1 MTAAQLELPPKLIP
15 IFQGKARYRGAYG
28 GRGSGKT
35 RAFALMTAV
44 DGYRLGRAGISG
56 MMLCAREHLNS
67 LDESSMEEVKQSI
80 SAVPWLSSY
89 YEMGEK
95 YIRSRDGRIK
105 YGFTGLRHNLD
116 GIKSKARIL
125 RAWVDEAEN
134 VSDAAW
140 RKLIPTVRDEGP
152 GWTSEILITWNP
164 EQESSATN
172 QRFRV
177 NSPENGKFVELNWRD
192 NPWFPETLN
201 AERLEDLAKRPET
214 YDHIWE
220 GAYLII
226 TDAQVFKGLF
236 EVEEFEPEKDWHGPY
251 FGLDFGFSQDPTA
264 AVQAY
269 IKDLPTGRKVLYI
282 RREAVKKKLE
292 LDDTVQF
299 LAQEIPQI
307 CLHTVRADSAR
318 PESISYLKNNG
329 MPRVVAATKGPGS
342 VEDGVAYIKSF
353 DRVIIHPDCPETA
366 REFRLYAH
374 KVDRLSGDILADI
387 LDQNNHCIDAL
398 RYALEPMIRLKARP
412 RIRVL

>member
-1 MTAAQLELPPKLIP
+1 
-15 IFQGKARYRGAYG
+15 
-28 GRGSGKT
+28 
-35 RAFALMTAV
+35 MTAV

-67 LDESSMEEVKQSI
+67 LDESSMEEVKQAINSE
-80 SAVPWLSSY
+80 PWLAAY
-89 YEMGEK
+89 YEIGEK
-95 YIRSRDGRIK
+95 YIRSKDGRIK

-134 VSDAAW
+134 VSEAAW
-140 RKLIPTVRDEGP
+140 RKLIPTVRDQDPSGV
-152 GWTSEILITWNP
+152 WQSEIWLTWNP
-164 EQESSATN
+164 ELATSATN
-172 QRFRV
+172 QRFREAQ
-177 NSPENGKFVELNWRD
+177 PEDARIVELNWQD
-192 NPWFPETLN
+192 NPWFPEVLN
-201 AERLEDLAKRPET
+201 AERLEDLAKRPDT

-220 GAYLII
+220 GKYLVI

-236 EVEEFEPEKDWHGPY
+236 EVDEFEPDSSFDGPY

-269 IKDLPTGRKVLYI
+269 IKNRVLYI

-299 LAQEIPQI
+299 LAERIPQI

-329 MPRVVAATKGPGS
+329 MPGCRPAKKGPGS
-342 VEDGVAYIKSF
+342 VEDGIAYIKSF
-353 DRVIIHPDCPETA
+353 DRVVIHPDCPETA
-366 REFRLYAH
+366 REFRTYSY
-374 KVDRLSGDILADI
+374 KVDRLSGDILPTLTDC
-387 LDQNNHCIDAL
+387 DNHCIDAL
-398 RYALEPMIRLKARP
+398 RYGLEPMIRLKARP
-412 RIRVL
+412 RIRAL